1 MLAGIRDFLF
11 VWHLP
16 MFLVLTAGWLMG
28 GGWLLLRSLRK
39 TQYPKRIRL
48 SRCVL
53 IFLLAGLGGGSVGL
67 VSFYLLNN
75 IGDAIDVNL
84 KFVGVIVAT
93 FALLGVAYLV
103 VYAMLE
109 LSMGAALKAAAV
121 PLGAQIVLMGVIGT
135 AGGVP
140 AFYMRHELHERRVC
154 RGNMDYVLDALD
166 GYQRNYQK
174 PVAKLEI
181 LVEQNLIEAKHLKC
195 PGAPE
200 REIAFFYYPS
210 RLVHSSKPGQLL
222 LCDYRGNHSWGRN
235 QVMTH
240 GDRGWRDDGQFR
252 ALLEAD
258 ENKEFA
264 TALRAAEPD

>member
-1 MLAGIRDFLF
+1 MLAGISNFLF

-16 MFLVLTAGWLMG
+16 MFAVLVAGWLMG

-48 SRCVL
+48 PRCVL

-67 VSFYLLNN
+67 VSFYLLNS

-84 KFVGVIVAT
+84 KVVGVIVAAPT
-93 FALLGVAYLV
+93 FLGVAYLV

-140 AFYMRHELHERRVC
+140 AFYMRHELHRRSMC
-154 RGNMDYVLDALD
+154 RANMDYVLQALD
-166 GYQRNYQK
+166 GYQRNYEK

-181 LVEQNLIEAKHLKC
+181 LVEQNLIEAKYLKC

-200 REIAFFYYPS
+200 REIAFFYYAS
-210 RLVHSSKPGQLL
+210 RLVDSSKPDQLL

-235 QVMTH
+235 MVMTN
-240 GDRGWRDDGQFR
+240 GQRGWRDDGKLR
-252 ALLEAD
+252 ALLDAD